1 MLSTII
7 FQSLVDTSQCS
18 PGVVNLS
25 SRRPLGVAGLIS
37 PWNLPQYLLSFKVAP
52 AIMAGNTVVCKPRC
66 RHCVVNTQCAVVTK

>member
-1 MLSTII
+1 MPVYVIDL
-7 FQSLVDTSQCS
+7 QSLVDTSQSS

-37 PWNLPQYLLSFKVAP
+37 PWNLPLYLLTFKVAP

-66 RHCVVNTQCAVVTK
+66 RHQAPLSAQL